1 MPFLPYGRQYIDD
14 DDIAAVTEA
23 LRSEYLTTGPFI
35 DSFERAF
42 AETVG
47 SKFAIVSNSGTAAL
61 HIAAAAAGIGPGD
74 GVIVP
79 TVTFLA
85 TANVIRYL
93 GAEVVFADV
102 DPRSGLLTEEH
113 LKEALY
119 RLKKL
124 GLKAKAVLPV
134 HLNGPSVDMIGIR
147 SIAEKE
153 GLKIIEDACH
163 ALGSKQ
169 IGGNGS
175 IESVGACALSDFAC
189 FSLHPVKTI
198 TMGEGGVTTTK
209 DANLA
214 QKMTTMRSH
223 GMVRDPA
230 KILNRDLGFDS
241 FGATNPWYYE
251 MHEPGFNYRAT
262 DFACALGISQLKKLK
277 NFAICRKALA
287 ARYDQ
292 LLSPLAPMVRPVSRL
307 SPDIA
312 VLHLY
317 AVQIDFASLG
327 RTRSQVMQWLK
338 DRGIGTMVH
347 YIPVHHQPYYAQ
359 RYGKL
364 SLPDADGYYSQQLS
378 IPFYPAMTDEDVS
391 RVVDTLTEL
400 VQNRA

>member
-1 MPFLPYGRQYIDD
+1 MPFLPYGRQYIDE

-23 LRSEYLTTGPFI
+23 LQSEYLTTGPFI
-35 DSFERAF
+35 ESFERAF
-42 AETVG
+42 AETVDAE
-47 SKFAIVSNSGTAAL
+47 FAIVSNSGTAAL

-79 TVTFLA
+79 VVTFLA
-85 TANVIRYL
+85 TANAIRYL

-113 LKEALY
+113 LKEALH
-119 RLKKL
+119 RLKKA

-134 HLNGPSVDMIGIR
+134 HLNGPSVDMVGIK

-169 IGGNGS
+169 VTGNGS
-175 IESVGACALSDFAC
+175 IESVGACTLSDFAC

-209 DANLA
+209 DPDMAR
-214 QKMTTMRSH
+214 KMATMRSH

-230 KILNRDLGFDS
+230 KIINRDLGFDS
-241 FGATNPWYYE
+241 SGVANPWYYE

-262 DFACALGISQLKKLK
+262 DFACALGISQLKKLE
-277 NFAICRKALA
+277 NFAMRRKELA
-287 ARYDQ
+287 ALYDRL
-292 LLSPLAPMVRPVSRL
+292 LLSLAPLVRPVSRL
-307 SPDIA
+307 SPDMA

-317 AVQIDFASLG
+317 AVQIDFTSLG
-327 RTRSQVMQWLK
+327 RPRSQVMQWLK

-347 YIPVHHQPYYAQ
+347 YIPVHYQPYYVQ
-359 RYGKL
+359 RYGEL
-364 SLPDADGYYSQQLS
+364 FLPGAETYYSQQLS

-391 RVVDTLTEL
+391 RVVAALTEL